1 MAAPPPPA
9 MTTPVPMPAVPAVEQ
24 QPMAVAAQPQV
35 AMMPAAAQPQVA
47 MMQAPAPV
55 MPMAMVP
62 QPTWAASV
70 AHVEKLPDG
79 QMRQRMTIGSG
90 GVDACCRLME
100 AGKVDRSLFSTGEII
115 KVGLALPANAFTDG
129 GAKRDAVVKSN
140 SARTRLR
147 NVEGGHKFRVLGLST
162 VNETERPVACAYLC
176 STLLLSLNVKPDNC
190 AESFST
196 ATRLARNTQDKRVG
210 GQPLQSASA
219 RRPLDE
225 LSPEVVKEHLV
236 RNPHLMTQAL
246 NDPRCH
252 GARTV
257 VIQSQLLKARPQ
269 LESLTGV
276 LGFVVPRDALD
287 RLVLPAMKEVG
298 RVLGGVLIANVPR
311 YATTWREDQQVVPP
325 AIVSGATFNQPEGG
339 ADGMGE
345 DGAPGT
351 PGNPGAVRHRGP
363 ALSSGQKKEILKTI
377 VAHPDRLPTSRSLV
391 RPPPSPER
399 WWDRPEAGRCQ
410 LLSGLPELLLPLE
423 DGIATVRHVTR
434 CPPKPEKTAS
444 G

>member
-1 MAAPPPPA
+1 
-9 MTTPVPMPAVPAVEQ
+9 
-24 QPMAVAAQPQV
+24 MAVAAQPQV

-196 ATRLARNTQDKRVG
+196 ATRLARVK
-210 GQPLQSASA
+210 
-219 RRPLDE
+219 RPLP
-225 LSPEVVKEHLV
+225 LIPPTKPMS
-236 RNPHLMTQAL
+236 
-246 NDPRCH
+246 
-252 GARTV
+252 
-257 VIQSQLLKARPQ
+257 
-269 LESLTGV
+269 
-276 LGFVVPRDALD
+276 FVCCSTMCCSTID
-287 RLVLPAMKEVG
+287 G
-298 RVLGGVLIANVPR
+298 RV
-311 YATTWREDQQVVPP
+311 
-325 AIVSGATFNQPEGG
+325 
-339 ADGMGE
+339 
-345 DGAPGT
+345 
-351 PGNPGAVRHRGP
+351 
-363 ALSSGQKKEILKTI
+363 
-377 VAHPDRLPTSRSLV
+377 
-391 RPPPSPER
+391 
-399 WWDRPEAGRCQ
+399 
-410 LLSGLPELLLPLE
+410 
-423 DGIATVRHVTR
+423 
-434 CPPKPEKTAS
+434 
-444 G
+444 